1 MLLPSCL
8 EYRGLTDRNSTYFSS
23 ETKSSL
29 LFEPSIFYCNIR
41 PSNHTIRGRDFLMKG
56 GACCS
61 KRRKNLPSILSLLLV
76 FLHVMYVPSAY
87 ALQRFRGPK
96 VSFHHNLY
104 NSNFSGENYK
114 EKNYIQEDNEFE
126 VKMPNNLR
134 TNISHENTYQ
144 RHLTENSIKSTLS
157 ITEPV
162 NSLQTTF
169 SSTSKSTELSSPHPF
184 KIPSTFISFQPSSFP
199 TLNVPTTAHLTH
211 RPTFI
216 REKVVTGTY
225 TWRIIGPCCDN
236 GTLAED
242 DVDVIIRVL
251 QGIATNYASSGN
263 DAITI
268 TINTNVGQEEIV
280 RPNPSISLTFKA
292 SFSSKNTDIVA
303 DDCAKFHVWFSET
316 QQLNALDQMNRNIS
330 KDGYFNASIAF
341 YFLSAVSET
350 LFPSLSPMSDE
361 SEAIPVEKD
370 GGNIKALICV
380 YVGMAALLIVLLIF
394 VFRHTSHD
402 RPAKKEQDSNKVWG
416 IVTSD
421 DGIPSIGN
429 KGNFGTNR
437 LSRKGSLKCTISP
450 ESSKFSNHSGSS
462 REFMNSTIST
472 HSGGN
477 EITSNIEDI
486 SLMTDDDSSFF
497 HNEDSKRKTPSMVT
511 EANFLCETYNWLKW
525 NELAL
530 LEDRREYLQ
539 DITLKMV
546 SYVQQE
552 ILDPDSASHIVHG
565 CTALLGMELAKE
577 LPETTIIVTGMVK
590 TCSKDDLVDVFKKL
604 GGIQDAAVADNARG
618 FGVICFKSPQ
628 SARKVMEIHRIE
640 EIVVQDVAVRVQLLK
655 ARERLNTLPDISE
668 SLMPP
673 QKARTRIR
681 SAPNDP
687 SRHRRNAS
695 EGMQG
700 DQRHSLP
707 YLNLQ

>member
-1 MLLPSCL
+1 MLLPFYL
-8 EYRGLTDRNSTYFSS
+8 KYRDLIDKNLTYFSS

-29 LFEPSIFYCNIR
+29 LFEPSMCDRNIR
-41 PSNHTIRGRDFLMKG
+41 PSNHTIRGKDFLTKG
-56 GACCS
+56 GTCWS
-61 KRRKNLPSILSLLLV
+61 KRRKFSPSILSLILV
-76 FLHVMYVPSAY
+76 FLHAMYVPSAY

-126 VKMPNNLR
+126 VKMQNDLR
-134 TNISHENTYQ
+134 KNISHENTYQ
-144 RHLTENSIKSTLS
+144 RNLIENSIKSTLS
-157 ITEPV
+157 ITETV

-169 SSTSKSTELSSPHPF
+169 SSISKSTELPSPHPF
-184 KIPSTFISFQPSSFP
+184 RIPSTSISFQPPSFP
-199 TLNVPTTAHLTH
+199 TLNVPTAHPTH

-225 TWRIIGPCCDN
+225 TWTIIGPCCDN
-236 GTLAED
+236 GTLTED
-242 DVDVIIRVL
+242 DVDVIIQVL
-251 QGIATNYASSGN
+251 QRIATSYASSGN

-268 TINTNVGQEEIV
+268 TIDTHVGQEEIV

-303 DDCAKFHVWFSET
+303 DDCAKFHVWFNET
-316 QQLNALDQMNRNIS
+316 QQLKALDQMNENIS
-330 KDGYFNASIAF
+330 KNGYFNASVAF

-350 LFPSLSPMSDE
+350 LFPSLSPSGNE
-361 SEAIPVEKD
+361 SETIPLEIH
-370 GGNIKALICV
+370 GGNNKALICV
-380 YVGMAALLIVLLIF
+380 YVGMAALLIVLLTF
-394 VFRHTSHD
+394 VFRHRSHD
-402 RPAKKEQDSNKVWG
+402 RPAKKEQDSNKDWG
-416 IVTSD
+416 IITSD
-421 DGIPSIGN
+421 NGMPSIGN
-429 KGNFGTNR
+429 KGNFGTN
-437 LSRKGSLKCTISP
+437 KSLKCTISP

-462 REFMNSTIST
+462 RELMNSTIST

-477 EITSNIEDI
+477 ELTSNMGDI

-497 HNEDSKRKTPSMVT
+497 HNEDSKGKSSGIVI

-539 DITLKMV
+539 EITLKMV

-618 FGVICFKSPQ
+618 FGVICFKSPK
-628 SARKVMEIHRIE
+628 SARKVTEIHRIE
-640 EIVVQDVAVRVQLLK
+640 EIVVQDVAVGVQLLK
-655 ARERLNTLPDISE
+655 ARERIHSLNNLPDISE

-673 QKARTRIR
+673 LKARTRIR
-681 SAPNDP
+681 SAPNVP

-695 EGMQG
+695 EGM
-700 DQRHSLP
+700 HSLP
-707 YLNLQ
+707 YLDLQ